1 MEIFFA
7 SHLVAISYCY
17 IFYFEINETRT
28 NKFIYI
34 IINVIHRLLT
44 FYNMNLFQ
52 IGTLGVTEGIKM
64 LDLILACI
72 IGVLCGAVTGLIP
85 GIHVNTVG
93 AFVFA
98 SSPFLLA
105 SYSPEVLC
113 VFLISMAISH
123 ALLEF
128 IPSMFL
134 GVPEEGTVLSILPG
148 HQLLL
153 EGRGKEAVRLAAV
166 GGFGAIL
173 ITALLLPIFIMFL
186 PAIYGP
192 IKPYIWILLVIIVI
206 FMFIRLNNNLKSLLW
221 SVVLFLFS
229 GIMGYI
235 MLNSPISSNVSLLC
249 IFTGL
254 FGVST
259 LIYSL
264 QQHSFV
270 PTQNRF
276 HHFRISSDI
285 LRGIFAG
292 GIAGTILGFLPG
304 FGPAQGSLIA
314 QELMGSGDF
323 ESSNESFITAVSGVN
338 TADTLFSLVMIFLIG
353 NPRSGI
359 AVYINNILQNFDFM
373 HLVFF
378 VFTALTAVSIA
389 VFLCLKLGDIV
400 SESIEHINYRKLSW
414 AVITF
419 MSLLVIGF
427 SLWYHANILFM
438 LLVYITAIALG
449 LLPHYTGVNKS
460 NLMGVLIVPAV
471 VVYFNLGF

>member
-1 MEIFFA
+1 
-7 SHLVAISYCY
+7 
-17 IFYFEINETRT
+17 
-28 NKFIYI
+28 
-34 IINVIHRLLT
+34 
-44 FYNMNLFQ
+44 
-52 IGTLGVTEGIKM
+52 M
-64 LDLILACI
+64 LDLIFACI
-72 IGVLCGAVTGLIP
+72 IGVLCGAITGLIP

-93 AFVFA
+93 AFIFA
-98 SSPFLLA
+98 SSTYLLA

-113 VFLISMAISH
+113 AFLISMAISH

-166 GGFGAIL
+166 GGFGAII
-173 ITALLLPIFIMFL
+173 ITILLLPIFIMIL
-186 PAIYGP
+186 PALYGQ
-192 IKPYIWILLVIIVI
+192 IKPYIWLLLVVIVI
-206 FMFIRLNNNLKSLLW
+206 FMFIRLNNNLKSFMW

-229 GIMGYI
+229 GIMGYVL
-235 MLNSPISSNVSLLC
+235 LNLPVSSNVSLLC

-259 LIYSL
+259 LLYSL
-264 QQHSFV
+264 SQHSFV

-276 HHFRISSDI
+276 HHFRINSSI

-292 GIAGTILGFLPG
+292 GIAGSILGFLPG

-314 QELMGSGDF
+314 QELSGGGHF
-323 ESSNESFITAVSGVN
+323 ENNNESFITAISGVN
-338 TADTLFSLVMIFLIG
+338 TADTLFSLAMIFLIG

-359 AVYINNILQNFDFM
+359 AVYINNILQNFDFS

-378 VFTALTAVSIA
+378 VFTALMAVSIA
-389 VFLCLKLGDIV
+389 MFLCLKLGDIV
-400 SESIEHINYRKLSW
+400 SESIERLNYRKLSW
-414 AVITF
+414 VVITF
-419 MSLLVIGF
+419 MSLLVVGF

-438 LLVYITAIALG
+438 LLVYVTAIAIG
-449 LLPHYTGVNKS
+449 LLPHYADVNKS

-471 VVYFNLGF
+471 VIYFNLGL

>member
-1 MEIFFA
+1 MF
-7 SHLVAISYCY
+7 
-17 IFYFEINETRT
+17 
-28 NKFIYI
+28 
-34 IINVIHRLLT
+34 
-44 FYNMNLFQ
+44 
-52 IGTLGVTEGIKM
+52 
-64 LDLILACI
+64 DLILACI
-72 IGVLCGAVTGLIP
+72 LGVLCGAVTGLIP

-93 AFVFA
+93 AFIFA
-98 SSPFLLA
+98 SSSFLLA
-105 SYSPEVLC
+105 TYSPEVLC

-148 HQLLL
+148 HQLIL

-173 ITALLLPIFIMFL
+173 ITVLLLPIFIMIL
-186 PAIYGP
+186 PGVYGQ
-192 IKPYIWILLVIIVI
+192 IKPYIWILLIIIVI
-206 FMFIRLNNNLKSLLW
+206 FMFIRLNSSLKSFSW

-235 MLNSPISSNVSLLC
+235 MLNLPVSSNVSLLC
-249 IFTGL
+249 VFTGL

-259 LIYSL
+259 LVYSL

-270 PTQNRF
+270 PTQSRF
-276 HHFRISSDI
+276 HHFKINSGI
-285 LRGIFAG
+285 LKGIFAG
-292 GIAGTILGFLPG
+292 GIAGSILGFLPG

-314 QELMGSGDF
+314 QELIGGGDF
-323 ESSNESFITAVSGVN
+323 ESNNESFITAVSGVN

-359 AVYINNILQNFDFM
+359 AVYVKNILENFDFN
-373 HLVFF
+373 HLIFF
-378 VFTALTAVSIA
+378 VFAALTAVSIS

-400 SESIEHINYRKLSW
+400 SEFIERINYRKLSW
-414 AVITF
+414 IVITF
-419 MSLLVIGF
+419 MSLLVVGF
-427 SLWYHANILFM
+427 SLWYHANLFFM

-449 LLPHYTGVNKS
+449 LLPHYLGVNKS
-460 NLMGVLIVPAV
+460 NLMGVLIVPAIV
-471 VVYFNLGF
+471 IYFNLGF